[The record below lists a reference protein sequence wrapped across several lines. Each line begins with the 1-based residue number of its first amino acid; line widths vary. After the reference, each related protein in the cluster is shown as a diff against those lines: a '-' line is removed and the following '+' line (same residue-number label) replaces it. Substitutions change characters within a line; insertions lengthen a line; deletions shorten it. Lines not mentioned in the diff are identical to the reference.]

1 MHHLLFLA
9 VFVLWGC
16 HEPPTPPSA
25 DDIAQITEGQPELF
39 IVSDSPR
46 RVTLQGL
53 EDFYLGMSEEDAMAQ
68 IKKFCRRPVE
78 LKGGVG
84 REQSEFRGCLT
95 PDHDELY
102 AFRIGFNKTVSNR
115 VFTLE
120 VKRRPTDLK
129 VVRARFYERFQ
140 DVKVDLPKRG
150 TLRME
155 TAEFNLFSDIDDG
168 KSGPTH
174 ILLGLTDAEVA
185 KLK

>member
-1 MHHLLFLA
+1 MRYILIIFA
-9 VFVLWGC
+9 FVLAGC
-16 HEPPTPPSA
+16 HEPPLPPSE
-25 DDIAQITEGQPELF
+25 DDIARTTEGQPQLF
-39 IVSDSPR
+39 VVESGPE
-46 RVTLQGL
+46 RVTLEGL
-53 EDFYLGMSEEDAMAQ
+53 EGFYLGMSEADAMTE
-68 IKKFCRRPVE
+68 IKTFCKRPVE

-95 PDHDELY
+95 PDHEELY
-102 AFRIGFNKTVSNR
+102 AFRIGFNKTISNR

-120 VKRRPTDLK
+120 TKRRPVDLK
-129 VVRARFYERFQ
+129 VVRARFYERFA

-155 TAEFNLFSDIDDG
+155 TAKLNLFADIDDG

>member
-1 MHHLLFLA
+1 MRYLLVIAAIFL
-9 VFVLWGC
+9 LGC
-16 HEPPTPPSA
+16 HEPPSPPSA
-25 DDIAQITEGQPELF
+25 EDIADLTKDQPLLF
-39 IVSDSPR
+39 VATGEPR
-46 RVTLQGL
+46 KVTLQGL
-53 EDFYLGMSEEDAMAQ
+53 EQFYLGMPEDEAMAQ
-68 IKKFCRRPVE
+68 IKTFCKRPVE

-102 AFRIGFNKTVSNR
+102 AFRIGFNKTISNR

-129 VVRARFYERFQ
+129 VVRARFYEQFG

-155 TAEFNLFSDIDDG
+155 TPELNLFADIDDG